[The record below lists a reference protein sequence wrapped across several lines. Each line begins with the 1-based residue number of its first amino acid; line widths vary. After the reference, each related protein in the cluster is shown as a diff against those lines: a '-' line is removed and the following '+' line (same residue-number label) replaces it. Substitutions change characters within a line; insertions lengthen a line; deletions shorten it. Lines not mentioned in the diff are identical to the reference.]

1 MSAAKKKASKRRAS
15 KATSKK
21 KTAKK
26 KQAAPANVPA
36 DWIHQAEAAALC
48 RVSVTMFQRY
58 DLTPAGKQGR
68 YTYYSR
74 DAVLDWIEQRAHKK
88 GFDAGLREGKQAI
101 PDDAGD
107 LLVEQEKARLQLT
120 RAQAVGQ
127 ELKNAALKRELAPV
141 AMVQWAISQAGSQIA
156 AVLGTMKGRLK
167 RAQPNLTN
175 AALHEI
181 EQMAVEVQNVAAD
194 VRLDWDEFDVTDLSD
209 PRSD

>member
-1 MSAAKKKASKRRAS
+1 MSAAKNKASKRRAS

-88 GFDAGLREGKQAI
+88 GFEAGLREGKQAI

-107 LLVEQEKARLQLT
+107 LLVEQEKARLALT
-120 RAQAVGQ
+120 REQAETQ
-127 ELKNAALKRELAPV
+127 RLKNAQMRRELAPV
-141 AMVQWAISQAGSQIA
+141 ELLTWALGDLAGQVAPLLTPIP
-156 AVLGTMKGRLK
+156 GEIK
-167 RAQPNLTN
+167 RRIPKITN
-175 AALHEI
+175 AELHVMREIIANALNLC
-181 EQMAVEVQNVAAD
+181 AEVK
-194 VRLDWDEFDVTDLSD
+194 LDFDAYESD
-209 PRSD
+209 GESAGN